1 MLTPSE
7 IESLRKES
15 LAFYDQRILAPSS
28 AAAKLGLR
36 KVGTPPG

>member
-15 LAFYDQRILAPSS
+15 RDFCPQQYLSLPSK
-28 AAAKLGLR
+28 AANLGLR